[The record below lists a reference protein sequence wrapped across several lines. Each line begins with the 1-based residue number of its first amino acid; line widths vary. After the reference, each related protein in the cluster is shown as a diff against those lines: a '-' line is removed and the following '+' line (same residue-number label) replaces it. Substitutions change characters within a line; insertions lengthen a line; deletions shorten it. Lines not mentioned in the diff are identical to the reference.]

1 MDELFVPRGQTVIA
15 LQKQLNLLD
24 HIPVG
29 ACVVRRDGT
38 VLFWN
43 ACLENWTHISRA
55 QIVGRKLD
63 HYFPHLSQPK
73 YTRRFQETFD
83 GGFTIIFSA
92 QLHPHLMPCQCANG
106 QLRVQHTI
114 VTAIPAASGIGFD
127 ALMSIQDVSD
137 LTQQIQNYKQIQAR
151 AWTEVKQRQSI
162 EEQLRTDRD
171 LLNTILNNSA
181 AAIIMTTTE
190 GAIVFANRRGEDIL
204 RLLKSGVPGQAYSPP
219 QWQVTDFAG
228 NRLSEE
234 PLPVAQVMA
243 AGKAVFDLQR
253 CWEWADGTR
262 CFLSIN
268 AAPLWHNQPDDQI
281 THLVFSISDI
291 TLQQHAA
298 IELQHRYDKDRLVDQ
313 IALHIRQSLN
323 LRDILQ
329 TTVSEIRTF
338 LGADRVLIYRL
349 DSTEG
354 HGRVVAE
361 ACHPDFPSLL
371 EWSRRSDFMAAND
384 DDFAWLDP
392 YRHPVIQA
400 IDDIQQSGLNPNYI
414 NLLQRFSVK
423 ARLAIPVFLSR
434 DILPSHG
441 RSKQDLTSTLW
452 GWVIVHQCQDIR
464 HWQSREIELL
474 QRLENQLAVAIHQ
487 SELLQQV
494 HHLNINLERQV
505 HARTLELQ
513 QALTLEA
520 TLKRITD
527 KVRDSL
533 DENQILQSVVREL
546 GEALEVHYCN
556 TTLYGSNSTTPNL
569 PGIHSNRCIATNVSI
584 QHQYSSPNI
593 PRSSEYNHQ
602 LQVEELFNI
611 YDQLFRGQ
619 PVVFCQLAVRS
630 PAISQSLHDYPHLSA
645 ILACPIVDDQGVLGD
660 LWLFRVSASS
670 FSDRE
675 IRLVQQ
681 VANQC
686 AIAIRQ
692 AQLYKRSEQKVEELA
707 QLNHLKDDFLNTISH
722 ELRTPIVSIRMT
734 LQTLEILFKR
744 SDGLQDLKQAHH
756 YFHILEDECKR
767 EVNLIDNLLD
777 LTRMEAGTEPLVYT
791 SVNPKNWIPHVAE
804 GFERRMQLQ
813 QQHLQFNLPD
823 DLPTLVTDLTIL
835 ERILTELLNNAYK
848 YTPAGETITIAAQVE
863 AERFPGQHQ
872 DKRGCRAQLPNQWN
886 HENGMPGHFS
896 TSLSANLTDPSRP
909 TAKLAFVTPTLP
921 QFRISITNTGIEIPR
936 ADLDRVFD
944 KFYRVPGIDARQTGG
959 TGLGLA
965 LVKRMVEYLGGRI
978 WAESEQNYTRFVLE
992 LALVGESGQ
1001 P

>member
-1 MDELFVPRGQTVIA
+1 MDEVFVSRGQTVIA

-29 ACVVRRDGT
+29 ACVVRRDST

-43 ACLENWTHISRA
+43 ACLENWTQISRA
-55 QIVGRKLD
+55 QIVGRKLTQ
-63 HYFPHLSQPK
+63 YFPHLSQPK
-73 YTRRFQETFD
+73 YTRRLQETFD

-92 QLHPHLMPCQCANG
+92 QLHPHLVPCRCANG

-114 VTAIPAASGIGFD
+114 VTAIPAASGVGFD

-137 LTQQIQNYKQIQAR
+137 LTQQIQTYKQIQAR

-181 AAIIMTTTE
+181 AAIIMTTVE
-190 GAIVFANRRGEDIL
+190 GTIIFANRRGEDVL
-204 RLLKSGVPGQAYSPP
+204 RLLKSGLPGQVYAAP
-219 QWQVTDFAG
+219 QWQVTDFEG
-228 NRLSEE
+228 NRLAEG
-234 PLPVAQVMA
+234 PLPVSQVIA

-253 CWEWADGTR
+253 RWEWADGTR

-268 AAPLWHNQPDDQI
+268 GAPLWHDQSSKHI
-281 THLVFSISDI
+281 AHLIFSISDI
-291 TLQQHAA
+291 TLQQQAA
-298 IELQHRYDKDRLVDQ
+298 IELQHRYDQDRLVDQ
-313 IALHIRQSLN
+313 IVLHIRQSLN

-329 TTVSEIRTF
+329 TTVTEIRTF
-338 LGADRVLIYRL
+338 LHADRVLIYRL

-371 EWSRRSDFMAAND
+371 EWSRRSDLISLD
-384 DDFAWLDP
+384 DDFASLEP
-392 YRHPVIQA
+392 YRDPVIQA
-400 IDDIQQSGLNPNYI
+400 IDDIGQSGLNANYI
-414 NLLQRFSVK
+414 TLLQRFSVK
-423 ARLAIPVFLSR
+423 ARLAIPVLLNR
-434 DILPSHG
+434 DISPSYT
-441 RSKQDLTSTLW
+441 RLKSVTTSTLW
-452 GWVIVHQCQDIR
+452 GWVIVHQCQDVR
-464 HWQSREIELL
+464 HWQPREIELL

-546 GEALEVHYCN
+546 GEALEVYYCD
-556 TTLYGSNSTTPNL
+556 TTLYNPSFTTSNPTNFPQNGLLTTAA
-569 PGIHSNRCIATNVSI
+569 IR
-584 QHQYSSPNI
+584 HQYISTKAPVAAEPNHYLHI
-593 PRSSEYNHQ
+593 
-602 LQVEELFNI
+602 EELFDI
-611 YDQLFRGQ
+611 YDRLFQGQ
-619 PVVFCQLAVRS
+619 PVVFCQLDDRS
-630 PAISQSLHDYPHLSA
+630 TFHQCPDLLA

-692 AQLYKRSEQKVEELA
+692 AQLYKNSEQKVEELA
-707 QLNHLKDDFLNTISH
+707 QLNHLKNDFLNTISH
-722 ELRTPIVSIRMT
+722 ELRTPIVSIRMA
-734 LQTLEILFKR
+734 LQTLEMLFKR
-744 SDGLQDLKQAHH
+744 PDKLQENLKQAQQ

-767 EVNLIDNLLD
+767 EAKLIDNLLD
-777 LTRMEAGTEPLVYT
+777 LTRLEAGTEPLVYT

-804 GFERRMQLQ
+804 GFERRMKTHHQQLQ
-813 QQHLQFNLPD
+813 FHLPD

-848 YTPAGETITIAAQVE
+848 YTPAGETVTIAAQILETE
-863 AERFPGQHQ
+863 A
-872 DKRGCRAQLPNQWN
+872 LPNPRRAEPCSPSPQQSSLQ
-886 HENGMPGHFS
+886 FS
-896 TSLSANLTDPSRP
+896 SAKFAPVER
-909 TAKLAFVTPTLP
+909 AKTPY
-921 QFRISITNTGIEIPR
+921 FRISVTNTGITIPV
-936 ADLDRVFD
+936 ADLDRIFD
-944 KFYRVPGIDARQTGG
+944 KFYRVPGTDAWQTGG

-965 LVKRMVEYLGGRI
+965 LVKRMAEYLGGSI
-978 WAESEQNYTRFVLE
+978 WAESDQNCTRFVLQ
-992 LALVGESGQ
+992 LAATNAD